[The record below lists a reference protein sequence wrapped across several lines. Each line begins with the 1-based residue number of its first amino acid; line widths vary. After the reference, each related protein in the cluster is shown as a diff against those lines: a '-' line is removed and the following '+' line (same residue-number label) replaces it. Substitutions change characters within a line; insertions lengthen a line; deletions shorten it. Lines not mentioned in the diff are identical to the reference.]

1 MDTVSIWN
9 GRAHEYDASRPHTP
23 EVLVDMLTQFIG
35 EDRPRLVVD
44 LGSGTG
50 LSTYIWS
57 DHARHVV
64 GVEPNEEMRQV
75 AKQRLQQSGLSNIE
89 FRAASSTH
97 TGLDDGCADI
107 VTCSQSLHWMEPKGT
122 FAEAARI
129 LRHGGLFVAYDYDWP
144 PTVNWEVDEA
154 YRQLIERVDHIVETL
169 GWQEQENEGRWS
181 KEGHLTRMR
190 ESKRFRFTKE
200 ILLHHIEEGDAARF
214 VRLIASNYL
223 SELKSRGIND
233 HEIGFDTFKA
243 EVERFIGDQ
252 TMAFYFSY
260 HARIGI
266 K

>member
-9 GRAHEYDASRPHTP
+9 GRAHEYDAARPHAP
-23 EVLVDMLTQFIG
+23 DILVDILTQFMG
-35 EDRPRLVVD
+35 EARPGLVVD

-50 LSTYIWS
+50 LSTSIWS
-57 DHARHVV
+57 ERARHVI
-64 GVEPNEEMRQV
+64 GIEPNDEMRGV
-75 AKQRLQQSGLSNIE
+75 AQKRLQQDLSNVE
-89 FRAASSTH
+89 FRAGRSNQ
-97 TGLDDGCADI
+97 TGLDDSSVDI

-129 LRHGGLFVAYDYDWP
+129 LQHGGLFVAYDYDWP
-144 PTVNWEVDEA
+144 PTVNWEVDEE
-154 YRQLIERVDHIVETL
+154 YRKLTERVDHVVEAR
-169 GWQEQENEGRWS
+169 GWQEEENEGRWP
-181 KEGHLTRMR
+181 KEGHIMRMR
-190 ESKRFRFTKE
+190 ESKHFRFTKE
-200 ILLHHIEEGDAARF
+200 ILLHHVEEGDAARF

-223 SELKSRGIND
+223 SELKSRGITD

-252 TMAFYFSY
+252 TLGFYFSY